1 MDFELK
7 WSGATVKENCISEE
21 VGYLILM
28 KKWFTFIYSDKAI
41 SCWNIIFL
49 KRWHKIFTIIQ
60 LIKSL
65 NRFNLYSKIIISK
78 NLINVISRISNKTK
92 QIILPILI
100 IINQWHS
107 QLNIIQ
113 FINILMK
120 ISSEIISY
128 RQFSWFS
135 ADW

>member
-100 IINQWHS
+100 IIKSMALPTQYNSIHKHFNEDKQWDNK
-107 QLNIIQ
+107 L
-113 FINILMK
+113 
-120 ISSEIISY
+120 
-128 RQFSWFS
+128 S
-135 ADW
+135 AV